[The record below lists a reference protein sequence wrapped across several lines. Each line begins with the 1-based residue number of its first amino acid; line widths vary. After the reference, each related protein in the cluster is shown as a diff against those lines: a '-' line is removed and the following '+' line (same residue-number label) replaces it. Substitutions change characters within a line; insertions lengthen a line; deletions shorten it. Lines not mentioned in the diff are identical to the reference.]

1 MTGHIKTSLLVLV
14 LLGLSACGV
23 SGVPEGVMEDYF
35 NAVAA
40 GDAVRAAN
48 LSCADWE
55 DRARMDADSFMNVE
69 TTIEE
74 MHCSVVSETESTVDV
89 WCSGYIVADYQGEN
103 LTIDLSLQVY
113 RLIAEDGV
121 WRVCGTP

>member
-1 MTGHIKTSLLVLV
+1 MIARKFFFLLTFSIFM
-14 LLGLSACGV
+14 LSACGV
-23 SGVPEGVMEDYF
+23 SGEPDLIVEDYF
-35 NAVAA
+35 NAIAS

-48 LSCADWE
+48 LSCAAWE
-55 DRARMDADSFMNVE
+55 DQARTDADSFLNVD

-74 MHCSVVSETESTVDV
+74 MHCSVISETESAVDV

-121 WRVCGTP
+121 WRVCGNP

>member
-1 MTGHIKTSLLVLV
+1 MITRKFFFLLAFTIFVF
-14 LLGLSACGV
+14 SACSV
-23 SGVPEGVMEDYF
+23 SGEPDRIVEDYF
-35 NAVAA
+35 NAIAA

-48 LSCADWE
+48 LSCAAWE
-55 DRARMDADSFMNVE
+55 DRARIDADSFLNVD

-74 MHCSVVSETESTVDV
+74 MHCSIISETENTVDV

-103 LTIDLSLQVY
+103 LNIDLSLQVY

-121 WRVCGTP
+121 WRVCGNP